1 MTIHKRHIKK
11 RTNLSPSEGVQS
23 QNNPIDGLPLHPIK
37 SVAASSQQVY
47 LLLAQPEH
55 LEQGREKFESAP
67 ETKIH
72 QAIDGQY

>member
-1 MTIHKRHIKK
+1 MTMHKRHIEK

-23 QNNPIDGLPLHPIK
+23 QNNPADGLVLHPIK
-37 SVAASSQQVY
+37 SVATSSQQVY

-55 LEQGREKFESAP
+55 LEQGRKKFESAS
-67 ETKIH
+67 EAKIH